1 MRQLVLLILSIL
13 CLHVVITCK
22 AQVPFTADSC
32 LIKLID
38 EALEKNT
45 DVRTARL
52 TIVQTESILKN
63 ARLAYLPSFA
73 FAPSYSL
80 TKAQGNPVE
89 KSYALPITMDW
100 EINLG
105 GRQRYEKQIAKA
117 KCEEANQ
124 MLDYLRI
131 QVVASIANAY
141 YTLVMLDQ
149 QIAITQQ
156 SLENQ
161 ENSLA
166 TIRAFKEI
174 GKASELAINQTESN
188 YLNTKASLKELEI
201 QRYKTETAILLL
213 LNRKNGPIS
222 RSTWN
227 AVRSFEMNVD
237 SIPLS
242 QLSSRPDVKAAEM
255 QLVVACGNESVA
267 NASFYPTLRISADAG
282 WTNNI
287 GEIVDPAKL
296 LLKLICSL
304 TQPIFNNGVLKSQ
317 KEIAIAQRKQAELA
331 FEKTLL
337 VAGKEIENALFEKT
351 ILKQKLQLRKK
362 QVEVSNQAYE
372 NCKLLQNYS
381 QSVTYVDVLLAQE
394 SYLNAQ
400 LQETA
405 DWLMMQQA
413 SINLYKALC
422 PQP

>member
-1 MRQLVLLILSIL
+1 MRQLVLLIFTL
-13 CLHVVITCK
+13 CLHVVITCN

-32 LIKLID
+32 LMKLID

-52 TIVQTESILKN
+52 TMEQTESILKS
-63 ARLAYLPSFA
+63 ARLTYLPSFE

-80 TKAQGNPVE
+80 SKTHGNPVE

-156 SLENQ
+156 SLENK

-188 YLNTKASLKELEI
+188 YLNTKASLKELKI

-227 AVRSFEMNVD
+227 AVSSFEMNVD

-304 TQPIFNNGVLKSQ
+304 TQPIFNKGVLKSQ

-337 VAGKEIENALFEKT
+337 EAGKEIENALFEKT

-381 QSVTYVDVLLAQE
+381 QSVTYFDVLLAQE

>member
-188 YLNTKASLKELEI
+188 YLNTKASLKELKI

-337 VAGKEIENALFEKT
+337 VAGKEIENALFEKS
-351 ILKQKLQLRKK
+351 ILKQKLPLRKK
-362 QVEVSNQAYE
+362 QVEVSKQAYE

-381 QSVTYVDVLLAQE
+381 QSVTYIDVLLAQE

>member
-337 VAGKEIENALFEKT
+337 EAGKEIENALFEKT